1 MTYPF
6 FIKRDLHTSKIN
18 AQLRLA
24 PASLVLTGFALL
36 AGGCAVGPDYHAAEA
51 PKVSAYTNRPLS
63 KTNETNSAGGAAQQF
78 MQDKEVAAQWW
89 HSFGSAEIDRLVDA
103 ALAHNPSIA
112 SAQAALRQAK
122 ANADAQ
128 RGSYFPTVQAS
139 YTPNRQRNAV
149 GTISPTL
156 TSGDP
161 VYTLHTAQLSI
172 SYVPDVFGLNRRTVE
187 SLVAQEESQ
196 HFQLEAT
203 YLTLA
208 ANVVTNAIQ
217 LSLIQAQIK
226 SNEEIIAAAEKTL
239 TMLTQQAKLGFS
251 SGLDISAQETA
262 LAQARLALPPLQK
275 QLDQTKDMLAVLCG
289 EFPSDSQ
296 IADIDLATL
305 TLPQEL
311 PLSLPSSL
319 IQQRPDVRAAE
330 ALVHAASAQV
340 GVAIANRLP
349 QFSISGN
356 LGGTSTGFSHMFSAG
371 NQFWSVAGGATQT
384 LLDFGTLK
392 HKQTAAEAA
401 LDQATAQYRS
411 VVLTAFQ
418 NVADSLFAIDADAK
432 ALQAAVDAEKSA
444 KKTADL
450 TKHQF
455 ESGFVGMQPVLAAEQ
470 AYQQAKLTRL
480 QNQAARYTDSAAL
493 FQALGGGWWNRKI

>member
-1 MTYPF
+1 MRAE
-6 FIKRDLHTSKIN
+6 INQLELRSIQTS
-18 AQLRLA
+18 LL
-24 PASLVLTGFALL
+24 LTGFTLL
-36 AGGCAVGPDYHAAEA
+36 SSGCTVGPDYRAAEA
-51 PKVSAYTNRPLS
+51 PKVSAYTNRAIVTIAATDSP
-63 KTNETNSAGGAAQQF
+63 GGAAQRF
-78 MQDKEVAAQWW
+78 MQGKDVAAQWW
-89 HSFGSAEIDRLVDA
+89 RGYGSTEIDRLVDA

-112 SAQAALRQAK
+112 SAQAALHQAK

-128 RGSYFPTVQAS
+128 RGSYFPTLQAS
-139 YTPNRQRNAV
+139 YTPSKQRNAV

-187 SLVAQEESQ
+187 SLAAQEDSQ
-196 HFQLEAT
+196 YFQLEAT

-217 LSLIQAQIK
+217 LSLIQAQIHC
-226 SNEEIIAAAEKTL
+226 NEEIIAAAEKTL
-239 TMLTQQAKLGFS
+239 TMLKEQARLGFS
-251 SGLDISAQETA
+251 SGLDLSAQETA

-275 QLDQTKDMLAVLCG
+275 QLDQTRDMLAVLTG

-296 IADIDLATL
+296 IDGIDLATL

-349 QFSISGN
+349 QFSINGT
-356 LGGTSTGFSHMFSAG
+356 LGGTATGFSRMFSAG
-371 NQFWSVAGGATQT
+371 NQFWSVTGGATQT
-384 LLDFGTLK
+384 LFDFGTLK

-401 LDQATAQYRS
+401 LDQASAQYRS

-432 ALQAAVDAEKSA
+432 ALQAAIDAEKSA

-450 TKHQF
+450 IRRQF
-455 ESGFVGMQPVLAAEQ
+455 ESGFAGMPPVLAAEQ
-470 AYQQAKLTRL
+470 AYQQARIARL
-480 QNQAARYTDSAAL
+480 QNQAARYTDTVAL
-493 FQALGGGWWNRKI
+493 FQALGGGWWNRKH